1 MTPWKPSDGL
11 CGVIYLPDQQ
21 TKAAY
26 GDACR
31 KAIISNAAE
40 HVISMGSLLERRAFV
55 DKYPA
60 AMREYLKKEI
70 LERWQSGNSQKDEDQ

>member
-11 CGVIYLPDQQ
+11 CGVVYLPDRQ

-31 KAIISNAAE
+31 KAIISSAAE
-40 HVISMGSLLERRAFV
+40 HVISMGSLPERRAFV